1 MNILWIFVAAV
12 LAFLLYLVVVFNN
25 LIRLKTRI
33 QNALKDIEI
42 QLKRRYELIPNLLET
57 VKGVAKQEKEL
68 FGQVSE
74 ARSGMIKGSVSEK
87 IAASNQLT
95 QTLKSLFA
103 VAESYP
109 EMKSNASFEKL
120 QDELIDTQDKIMAA
134 QRFYNSMVREFDEKV
149 QIFPTNIFAGIFGF
163 HEKDFEYLEAPEEEK
178 GNIKVE
184 F

>member
-12 LAFLLYLVVVFNN
+12 LAFLVYLVAIFNN

-87 IAASNQLT
+87 IAASNQLA

-149 QIFPTNIFAGIFGF
+149 QIFPINIFAGILGF
-163 HEKDFEYLEAPEEEK
+163 HEKDFEYLETPEEEK
-178 GNIKVE
+178 GNIKVD